1 MKKKTKK
8 KKIAKK
14 KIQRKRFRKFW
25 KLGKDEFNTQF
36 FSISKDNEMVVH
48 EGNYQYNI
56 FDLVQ
61 KFGSPLEIAFPFIVE
76 KRYLDLAQTF
86 NFHIKD
92 QGYKGRFFYHYPMKV
107 NQNKEFVLPL
117 ISEGANLET
126 GSYNELW
133 LVRKLWEQDQ
143 FHSRIRVICN
153 GPKTEKYLGLVQEL
167 KEKGLSIIPIIEDLN
182 EYEAL
187 KKYKGDVGVRVK
199 LDLRVRS
206 RWDKKNDRY
215 GLSAETIYELGRIR
229 NLKILHYHIGSQTM
243 HQDDLIAAAKKAIE
257 IYARIKKEN
266 PSLDTLD
273 IGGGYGI
280 PYEKKKH
287 YSLNSVTKR
296 IVSVLKRACDKKEI
310 PHPNIICE
318 WVRYMVAPAQIT
330 IFKILCEK
338 PIEKSIAKKWYIV
351 DGSFMNDL
359 IDTWAIHQKWH
370 IAPVNYMRNEKLT
383 RVWLAGSSCDS
394 DDRYT
399 AGGGYI
405 LLPRLEDLEEGSYLH
420 IALFDS
426 GAYQDSLA
434 SHHCLLSSPAKVIAQ
449 NGVLTLARR
458 RESAEDIG
466 KMFGW

>member
-1 MKKKTKK
+1 MKKKKK
-8 KKIAKK
+8 YLDY
-14 KIQRKRFRKFW
+14 W
-25 KLGKDEFNTQF
+25 KLGKDEFNT
-36 FSISKDNEMVVH
+36 SYYNISNDGELTVS

-56 FDLVQ
+56 FDLIK
-61 KFGSPLEIAFPFIVE
+61 KFGSPLEVAFPFIVE
-76 KRYLDLAQTF
+76 KRYGDLVQTF
-86 NFHIKD
+86 NQYIK
-92 QGYKGRFFYHYPMKV
+92 QFKYKGKFYYHFPMKV

-143 FHSRIRVICN
+143 FHSKIRVLCN

-167 KEKGLSIIPIIEDLN
+167 RGKGLTVIPIIEDLN

-187 KKYKGDVGVRVK
+187 RKYKGDVGIRVR
-199 LDLRVRS
+199 LDLRVHS

-215 GLSAETIYELGRIR
+215 GLSAKDIYELGKIR

-243 HQDDLIAAAKKAIE
+243 NENDLISAVKKSVE
-257 IYARIKKEN
+257 IYIKLKKKN
-266 PSLDTLD
+266 SLLDTLD
-273 IGGGYGI
+273 IGGGMAI
-280 PYEKKKH
+280 PYEKKKF
-287 YSLNSVTKR
+287 YNVNTVVKR
-296 IVSVLKRACDKKEI
+296 IISIVGKICNQNEVQ
-310 PHPNIICE
+310 HPNIICE
-318 WVRYMVAPAQIT
+318 WGRYMVAPAQIT
-330 IFKILCEK
+330 VFKVLCEK
-338 PIEKSIAKKWYIV
+338 PIDNANAKKWYII

-370 IAPVNYMRNEKLT
+370 IVPVNYIGAAKLT

-399 AGGGYI
+399 SGNYI
-405 LLPRLEDLEEGSYLH
+405 LLPRLEDLENGDSLY

-434 SHHCLLSSPAKVIAQ
+434 SHHCLLSSPAKIIAQ
-449 NGVLTLARR
+449 NGILTMARR
-458 RESAEDIG
+458 RESAEEVG
-466 KMFGW
+466 RLFGW

>member
-1 MKKKTKK
+1 MTKK
-8 KKIAKK
+8 KKN
-14 KIQRKRFRKFW
+14 FEKFW
-25 KLGKDEFNTQF
+25 KLGREEFNTQF
-36 FSISKDNEMVVH
+36 FGISKDGELVVR

-56 FDLVQ
+56 YDLVA
-61 KFGSPLEIAFPFIVE
+61 KFGAPLEVVFPFIVE
-76 KRYLDLAQTF
+76 KRYLDLVQTF

-92 QGYKGRFFYHYPMKV
+92 YNYKGRFFYHYPMKV

-126 GSYNELW
+126 SSYNELW

-153 GPKTEKYLGLVQEL
+153 GPKTEKYLGLIQEL

-182 EYEAL
+182 EYEAI
-187 KKYKGDVGVRVK
+187 KKYNGDVGIRVK
-199 LDLRVRS
+199 LGLRIRS
-206 RWDKKNDRY
+206 HWDKKNDRY
-215 GLSAETIYELGRIR
+215 GLSPEEIYELGRIR

-243 HQDDLIAAAKKAIE
+243 NQNDLVAAVEAAMEVYSRLKTQ
-257 IYARIKKEN
+257 N
-266 PSLDTLD
+266 LSLDSLD
-273 IGGGYGI
+273 IGGGFAV
-280 PYEKKKH
+280 PYEKKRH
-287 YSLNSVTKR
+287 YNVNSVVKR
-296 IVSVLKRACDKKEI
+296 IIGAAGKICEKKAI
-310 PHPNIICE
+310 PHPHIISE
-318 WVRYMVAPAQIT
+318 WGRYVMAPAQIT
-330 IFKILCEK
+330 IFKVLCEK
-338 PIEKSIAKKWYIV
+338 PLHNSSAKKWYII

-370 IAPVNYMRNEKLT
+370 ITPVNNMFAEKMT

-399 AGGGYI
+399 AGGSYV
-405 LLPRLEDLEEGSYLH
+405 LLPRLENLAQGEYQC

-449 NGVLTLARR
+449 NGVLTVARR
-458 RESAEDIG
+458 RETPEEVG
-466 KMFGW
+466 RLFGW

>member
-1 MKKKTKK
+1 MEKKVIKKKRKK
-8 KKIAKK
+8 QEKRKK
-14 KIQRKRFRKFW
+14 FRKFW
-25 KLGKDEFNTQF
+25 KLGIEEFNTQY
-36 FSISKDNEMVVH
+36 FSISRDHELVVR

-61 KFGSPLEIAFPFIVE
+61 KFGSPLEVAFPFIVE
-76 KRYLDLAQTF
+76 KRYLDLVQTF
-86 NFHIKD
+86 NYHIKD
-92 QGYKGRFFYHYPMKV
+92 YGYKGRFFYHYPMKV
-107 NQNKEFVLPL
+107 NQNKEVVLPL

-143 FHSRIRVICN
+143 FDSRIRVICN
-153 GPKTEKYLGLVQEL
+153 GPKTDRYLGLVQEL

-187 KKYKGDVGVRVK
+187 KKYRGDVGVRVK
-199 LDLRVRS
+199 LDLRVKS

-215 GLSAETIYELGRIR
+215 GLSADDIYELGRIK
-229 NLKILHYHIGSQTM
+229 NLKLLHYHIGSQTM
-243 HQDDLIAAAKKAIE
+243 HKDDIVAAVKKAIG
-257 IYARIKKEN
+257 IYIKIKKSN

-273 IGGGYGI
+273 IGGGLAI

-287 YSLNSVTKR
+287 YNPSSVVKS
-296 IVSVLKRACDKKEI
+296 IISVLKKTCDKEGI
-310 PHPNIICE
+310 SHPNIICE
-318 WVRYMVAPAQIT
+318 WGRYMVAPAQIT
-330 IFKILCEK
+330 IFKVLCEK
-338 PIEKSIAKKWYIV
+338 PIDHGIAKNWYII

-370 IAPVNYMRNEKLT
+370 IVPVNNLRNEKLT

-405 LLPRLEDLEEGSYLH
+405 LLPRLEDLDSSEYQY

-434 SHHCLLSSPAKVIAQ
+434 SHHCLLSSPAKIIAQ
-449 NGVLTLARR
+449 NGVLTVARR
-458 RESAEDIG
+458 RESPEEVG

>member
-1 MKKKTKK
+1 MKKKKK
-8 KKIAKK
+8 
-14 KIQRKRFRKFW
+14 FREFW
-25 KLGKDEFNTQF
+25 KLGQEDFNTQF
-36 FSISKDNEMVVH
+36 FSISKDHELVVH

-56 FDLVQ
+56 YDLVQ

-76 KRYLDLAQTF
+76 RRYFDLVQTF
-86 NFHIKD
+86 NFHIKALK
-92 QGYKGRFFYHYPMKV
+92 YKGRFSYHYPMKV

-143 FHSRIRVICN
+143 FHSRIKVICN

-167 KEKGLSIIPIIEDLN
+167 REKGLSIVPIIEDLN

-187 KKYKGDVGVRVK
+187 KKYSGDVGIRVK
-199 LDLRVRS
+199 LDLRVKS
-206 RWDKKNDRY
+206 HWDKRNDRY
-215 GLSAETIYELGRIR
+215 GLSAEAIYELSRIR

-243 HQDDLIAAAKKAIE
+243 DSHDLIAAAKKAAG
-257 IYARIKKEN
+257 IYLEIKKLN

-273 IGGGYGI
+273 IGGGYAI
-280 PYEKKKH
+280 PYEKRIQ
-287 YSLNSVTKR
+287 YNLNSVVKR
-296 IVSVLKRACDKKEI
+296 IVSIIGHACDEAGVA
-310 PHPNIICE
+310 HPNIVCE
-318 WVRYMVAPAQIT
+318 WGRYIMAPTQIT

-338 PIEKSIAKKWYIV
+338 PIDKGSAKKWYII

-370 IAPVNYMRNEKLT
+370 ITPVNNLRAEKLT

-394 DDRYT
+394 DDRYN
-399 AGGGYI
+399 AGGTYI
-405 LLPRLEDLEEGSYLH
+405 LLPRLENMDKGDYQY
-420 IALFDS
+420 IALFDT

-434 SHHCLLSSPAKVIAQ
+434 SHHCLLSSPAKIIAQ
-449 NGVLTLARR
+449 NGVLTIARR
-458 RESAEDIG
+458 HESPEEVG

>member
-1 MKKKTKK
+1 MAKKAAKK
-8 KKIAKK
+8 KKK
-14 KIQRKRFRKFW
+14 FREFW
-25 KLGKDEFNTQF
+25 KLGKEEFNTQF
-36 FSISKDNEMVVH
+36 FSISKDHELVVH

-61 KFGSPLEIAFPFIVE
+61 KFGSPLEVAFPFMVE
-76 KRYLDLAQTF
+76 KRYHDLIQTF
-86 NFHIKD
+86 NFYIKD
-92 QGYKGRFFYHYPMKV
+92 HGYKGRFFYHYPMKV
-107 NQNKEFVLPL
+107 NQNKEVVLPL

-153 GPKTEKYLGLVQEL
+153 GPKTDKYLGLIQEL
-167 KEKGLSIIPIIEDLN
+167 KEKGLLIMPIIEDLN
-182 EYEAL
+182 EYESL
-187 KKYKGDVGVRVK
+187 KQYKGDVGIRVR

-215 GLSAETIYELGRIR
+215 GLSAEDIYELGRIR

-243 HQDDLIAAAKKAIE
+243 HQGDLIAAVKKAIE
-257 IYARIKKEN
+257 VYCRVKKSN
-266 PSLDTLD
+266 PTLDTLD
-273 IGGGYGI
+273 IGGGYAI

-287 YSLNSVTKR
+287 YSLNPVARRIITTIKR
-296 IVSVLKRACDKKEI
+296 YCDKKEI
-310 PHPNIICE
+310 QHPNIICE
-318 WVRYMVAPAQIT
+318 WGRYMVAPSQIT
-330 IFKILCEK
+330 IFKVLCEK
-338 PIEKSIAKKWYIV
+338 PIDNAVAKKWYII

-370 IAPVNYMRNEKLT
+370 IVPVNNMRVEKLT

-399 AGGGYI
+399 AGGSYI
-405 LLPRLEDLEEGSYLH
+405 LLPRLEDVEEGDYQYL
-420 IALFDS
+420 ALFDS

-458 RESAEDIG
+458 RESPEDIG